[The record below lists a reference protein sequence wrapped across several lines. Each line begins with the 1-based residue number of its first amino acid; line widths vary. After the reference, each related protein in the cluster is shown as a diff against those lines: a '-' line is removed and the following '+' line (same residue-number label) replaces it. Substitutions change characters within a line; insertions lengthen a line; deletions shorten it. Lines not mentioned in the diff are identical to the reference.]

1 MARLLVSVRSAED
14 ARRALAGGASI
25 IDVKEPAN
33 GALGRASFETWDE
46 VRHVVPAGVKT
57 SAALGELTEWLGDDR
72 PAIPPR
78 ALEGFSYLKVGM
90 AGVGPNWEEEWYA
103 LSGLLDARRIHWI
116 AVVYTDWKAAG
127 APSPTTLA
135 NADFNFHGVLFDT
148 WDKSQP
154 AAWTPELFDAA
165 ELFRDRG
172 ALLALAGGLT
182 ADRLD
187 EIAPWRPDV
196 VAVRGAACEDGD
208 RNRDIDPARVAEL
221 AALARKLP
229 KPEPF

>member
-1 MARLLVSVRSAED
+1 M
-14 ARRALAGGASI
+14 
-25 IDVKEPAN
+25 P
-33 GALGRASFETWDE
+33 
-46 VRHVVPAGVKT
+46 
-57 SAALGELTEWLGDDR
+57 
-72 PAIPPR
+72 
-78 ALEGFSYLKVGM
+78 
-90 AGVGPNWEEEWYA
+90 
-103 LSGLLDARRIHWI
+103 
-116 AVVYTDWKAAG
+116 
-127 APSPTTLA
+127 PTTLA

-148 WDKSQP
+148 WDKSKP

-187 EIAPWRPDV
+187 EIASFKPDI

-208 RNRDIDPARVAEL
+208 RNRDIDPARVAAL

>member
-25 IDVKEPAN
+25 VDVKEPAN
-33 GALGRASFETWDE
+33 GALGRASSGTWEE
-46 VRHVVPAGVKT
+46 VRRVVPAGVKM
-57 SAALGELTEWLGDDR
+57 SAALGELTEWLGEDR
-72 PAIPPR
+72 PEIPPA
-78 ALEGFSYLKVGM
+78 ALTGFSYLKVGM

-116 AVVYTDWKAAG
+116 AVVYTDWQAAG

-135 NADFNFHGVLFDT
+135 NADFNFQGVLFDT
-148 WDKSQP
+148 WDKSRP

-172 ALLALAGGLT
+172 AMLALAGGLT
-182 ADRLD
+182 ADRLA
-187 EIAPWRPDV
+187 EIAPLRPDI
-196 VAVRGAACEDGD
+196 VAVRGAACEGGD
-208 RNRDIDPARVAEL
+208 RGRDIDPARVAEL

-229 KPEPF
+229 KPGPR